1 MGGQQLRPQQTH
13 AHTCTLTHACDPVC
27 TPTHITRASA
37 CTVCITHVSQ
47 RHYTC
52 VHHMHLHAAH
62 NVLTHASHECT
73 SMASFT
79 HAYHTWARV
88 DTHTHSYTHT
98 DTHTL
103 SHSLTHPFLLLS
115 GSSFA
120 YLLALFLP
128 LSKMVFISVSPT
140 PSPRCLH
147 PSSQTEH
154 PTGWGPV
161 FTQRPHKACLQAG
174 FSPHELLLGKVV
186 LSPGSLL
193 ACTFPPQCP
202 APL

>member
-88 DTHTHSYTHT
+88 HTHTHTYTHT
-98 DTHTL
+98 HTC
-103 SHSLTHPFLLLS
+103 SHSP
-115 GSSFA
+115 
-120 YLLALFLP
+120 LLAAL
-128 LSKMVFISVSPT
+128 
-140 PSPRCLH
+140 
-147 PSSQTEH
+147 
-154 PTGWGPV
+154 
-161 FTQRPHKACLQAG
+161 
-174 FSPHELLLGKVV
+174 
-186 LSPGSLL
+186 SLL
-193 ACTFPPQCP
+193 ICLLTCIVLTIIQNGVYFCLPHPQPTLPTSIQSNRTPHWLGPCFYPEATQSMSAGWIQPP
-202 APL
+202 